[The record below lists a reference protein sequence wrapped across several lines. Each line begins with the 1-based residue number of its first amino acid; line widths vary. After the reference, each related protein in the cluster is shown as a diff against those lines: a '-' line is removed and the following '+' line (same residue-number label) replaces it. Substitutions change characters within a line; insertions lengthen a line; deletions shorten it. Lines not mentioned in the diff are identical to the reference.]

1 MEPPMK
7 VTLVSGL
14 VAWQRTPER
23 GAHKHIQ
30 MRITCAQ
37 WHVGTVHACK
47 ITAPT
52 LVKIRADCHDELLRV
67 HET

>member
-14 VAWQRTPER
+14 VAWKHTPER

-30 MRITCAQ
+30 MRITCVQ
-37 WHVGTVHACK
+37 RHVGTVHACK
-47 ITAPT
+47 SSAHISQDPRR
-52 LVKIRADCHDELLRV
+52 LP
-67 HET
+67 